1 MNRLRS
7 ERGQA
12 FVLTT
17 LGLVVLL
24 AMSAFAIDVGSWY
37 RTDRRLQGTADAAA
51 LAGAQMLP
59 GSPSGAKS
67 LAMEY
72 AGKNGGDVAA
82 GDIKIE
88 KTFNPNDTISVKAA
102 KADPGFFS
110 KAAGIDTVNIS
121 ASAKARVDSPRSV
134 KFVAP
139 MVVHCDHEFI
149 KNCDGNGHPK
159 FGSSFTTR
167 MLYDQMGAPG
177 AFGMLNLSDKGGT
190 PGTSEQADWI
200 LKGFD
205 KFLELGLYNS
215 NTGAKF
221 SSAEIQGAL
230 EARLGTELLFPV
242 FRSLE
247 GEGSNAK
254 YDIIGWIGFHLTGYT
269 MHGHN
274 AELEGYFTEYI
285 AHGILAS
292 SGSGI
297 PPSFGVKSIQL
308 ID

>member
-1 MNRLRS
+1 MSRLRN

-12 FVLTT
+12 FVLMT

-82 GDIKIE
+82 GDIKVE
-88 KTFNPNDTISVKAA
+88 KTFNPNDTMSVKAA

-110 KAAGIDTVNIS
+110 KVLGVDTVNIS

-134 KFVAP
+134 RFVAP

-149 KNCDGNGHPK
+149 KNCDGSGHPK
-159 FGSSFTTR
+159 FGSNFTTR

-205 KFLELGLYNS
+205 KFLELGLYAS

-230 EARLGTELLFPV
+230 DARIGTELLFPV
-242 FRSLE
+242 FRTLT
-247 GEGSNAK
+247 GTGSNAQ

>member
-1 MNRLRS
+1 MMGTAAL
-7 ERGQA
+7 
-12 FVLTT
+12 
-17 LGLVVLL
+17 
-24 AMSAFAIDVGSWY
+24 AIDVGSWY
-37 RTDRRLQGTADAAA
+37 RTDRRLQGTADASA

-59 GSPSGAKS
+59 GDPSGARS
-67 LAMEY
+67 MAMTY
-72 AGKNGGDVAA
+72 AGRNGGDVAA

-88 KTFNPNDTISVKAA
+88 KTFSANDTISVKAA

-110 KAAGIDTVNIS
+110 KVLGINTVNIS
-121 ASAKARVDSPRSV
+121 ASARARVDSPKSARY
-134 KFVAP
+134 VAP
-139 MVVHCDHEFI
+139 MVVSCDHDFI

-159 FGSSFTTR
+159 FGESFGTK
-167 MLYDQMGAPG
+167 MLYDNMGAPG

-205 KFLELGLYNS
+205 KFLDTGMYAS
-215 NTGAKF
+215 NPGAKF

-242 FRSLE
+242 FRTLS
-247 GEGSNAK
+247 GTGSNAE
-254 YDIIGWIGFHLTGYT
+254 YEIIGWIGFHLVGYE

-292 SGSGI
+292 SGSVI
-297 PPSFGVKSIQL
+297 PPSFGVKSIEL
-308 ID
+308 IG